1 MITNSRQYTDLD
13 ESELMKVD
21 MTTLANYY
29 STLVSNGIITI
40 DESRK
45 QLGFNPFNDGY
56 SNKILIPYT
65 KISDNVINQEN
76 NDETNDNVEEQ
87 QTNSEQV

>member
-1 MITNSRQYTDLD
+1 
-13 ESELMKVD
+13 MKD
-21 MTTLANYY
+21 NMTTLANYY

-65 KISDNVINQEN
+65 KISDNVINQKN
-76 NDETNDNVEEQ
+76 NDETNDNVEQ